1 MIIKL
6 KNFTF
11 EFSIKICLLK
21 NWGTILNVY
30 LFNLV
35 FVTCWFLKLL
45 IINLI
50 FRRQE
55 ETAESGEKPRS
66 RRFSE
71 ASEIFHETAGWRN
84 LETSVK
90 CLQAMVA
97 GMNVF
102 PFHWFFST
110 ITEIDKLNFLF
121 I

>member
-1 MIIKL
+1 M
-6 KNFTF
+6 
-11 EFSIKICLLK
+11 
-21 NWGTILNVY
+21 Y

-35 FVTCWFLKLL
+35 FVTRWFLKLL
-45 IINLI
+45 IINLS

-102 PFHWFFST
+102 LFHWLFST
-110 ITEIDKLNFLF
+110 INEIDQLNFP
-121 I
+121 IESI